1 MTEEVSPPLQSLPT
15 PHRHW
20 YRLALGVTIVLVL
33 GVLAMLPLA
42 VSSMQ
47 DVLGRGPDPLYDLL
61 TDEVVTPQDA
71 AAAEAEATYFN
82 LGLVDFDEATG
93 QVTIAISGNRACG
106 ENCPTLDLTF
116 ASLDDDADQRRGLP
130 PSVTLSLE
138 PDDRVFSQAIQL
150 PVRGQP
156 SLYPFD
162 QYRLW
167 LGVGGV
173 ATAADGTSAELR
185 PENVAGQA
193 VITFQNRIAD
203 IVMDAPAPLPP
214 EMVRAAADPFG
225 FLAVQ
230 ALTFERP
237 AYLKVLAVVLVVLI
251 AISATLALFTR
262 GIDELALGF
271 GGIILGVW
279 GVRSILMPQSLPT
292 VTAIDLALSWLI
304 LVLLLGLAVR
314 AMLHFHRHS
323 DLPLGYRSLLRRGP
337 VAKND

>member
-1 MTEEVSPPLQSLPT
+1 MAEDVLPLAMSLPT

-20 YRLALGVTIVLVL
+20 YRLALGATILLVL
-33 GVLAMLPLA
+33 GVLAMLPIA
-42 VSSMQ
+42 VRSMQ
-47 DVLGRGPDPLYDLL
+47 EVLGRGPDPLYDLM
-61 TDEVVTPQDA
+61 TGDVVTSEAA
-71 AAAEAEATYFN
+71 AAAESDATYFN
-82 LGLVDFDEATG
+82 LGLVDFDEDTG
-93 QVTIAISGNRACG
+93 QVTMAVSGNRICAQS
-106 ENCPTLDLTF
+106 CPSLALTF
-116 ASLDDDADQRRGLP
+116 VALDDDADQRRGLP
-130 PSVTLSLE
+130 PSATLTLKPE
-138 PDDRVFSQAIQL
+138 DRVFSQSVTL

-162 QYRLW
+162 QYRIW

-173 ATAADGTSAELR
+173 ATQADGTMVELR
-185 PENVAGQA
+185 PETLAGR
-193 VITFQNRIAD
+193 VVTFQNRIPD
-203 IVMDAPAPLPP
+203 IIMEAPVPIAPDT
-214 EMVRAAADPFG
+214 VSAAADPFG

-279 GVRSILMPQSLPT
+279 GVRSVLMPQALST
-292 VTAIDLALSWLI
+292 ITAIDLALSWLI
-304 LVLLLGLAVR
+304 LLLLLGLAVR

-323 DLPLGYRSLLRRGP
+323 DLPVPRLRSPR
-337 VAKND
+337 

>member
-1 MTEEVSPPLQSLPT
+1 MSGDDPNVTTEDALPLDTPLST

-20 YRLALGVTIVLVL
+20 YRLALGATILLVL
-33 GVLAMLPLA
+33 AVLAMLPVA
-42 VSSMQ
+42 VRSMQ
-47 DVLGRGPDPLYDLL
+47 EVLGRGPDPLYDLMS
-61 TDEVVTPQDA
+61 DEIVTPDA
-71 AAAEAEATYFN
+71 ATATDASYVN
-82 LGLVDFDEATG
+82 LGLVNFDEATG
-93 QVTIAISGNRACG
+93 QITVAVSGNRVCPG
-106 ENCPTLDLTF
+106 SCPTVALTF
-116 ASLDDDADQRRGLP
+116 AALDDDADQRRGLP
-130 PSVTLSLE
+130 PSATLTLT

-167 LGVGGV
+167 LGVGGI
-173 ATAADGTSAELR
+173 ATEADGTVVELR
-185 PENVAGQA
+185 PENLAGRA
-193 VITFQNRIAD
+193 VVTFQNRIPD
-203 IVMDAPAPLPP
+203 IIMDAPVRIAP
-214 EMVRAAADPFG
+214 ETARAAADPFG

-237 AYLKVLAVVLVVLI
+237 AYLKVLAVVLVILI

-279 GVRSILMPQSLPT
+279 GVRSVLMPQALST

-304 LVLLLGLAVR
+304 LLLLLGLAVR

-323 DLPLGYRSLLRRGP
+323 DLPLPRPRG
-337 VAKND
+337 KH